1 MPTGERVG
9 RTISRRDGATRT
21 TSTGL
26 PTTLGCAGEPVLP
39 EKCTHR
45 SQCECSCER
54 SVNPCTE
61 YAAVHTISAQAARR
75 ASRRLR
81 RKPVRKSLNLGETRR
96 YRVAAAEQEIG
107 RASCRERVEISGGGG
122 AWKKK

>member
-9 RTISRRDGATRT
+9 RITSRRDGTTRE

-26 PTTLGCAGEPVLP
+26 ATILGCSGEPALP

-54 SVNPCTE
+54 SVSPCAE
-61 YAAVHTISAQAARR
+61 YAAVHTISAQAATT

-81 RKPVRKSLNLGETRR
+81 RKPVLKSLNLHETR
-96 YRVAAAEQEIG
+96 ATG
-107 RASCRERVEISGGGG
+107 
-122 AWKKK
+122 